1 MADILAA
8 LSTLLTPECILLCLM
23 GCFIGLVLG
32 AIPGLSGGM
41 ALTIMLP
48 ISFGMN
54 SNVAIAML
62 ISVWV
67 GSCSGGFIG
76 SVLLGIPGT
85 ASSLAT
91 CYDGFAMTKKGEVTR
106 ALSLGTVSNFF
117 GTVPSILIAMVACPI
132 ISAFA
137 LKMGPWEYFALS
149 LMAITLVVSLSKG
162 NMLKGFIGA
171 GLGLL
176 ATQVGNA
183 PISSTPRFT
192 FGSYNLTGGFN
203 MIAVIVG
210 LFACSMIMMDYA
222 KGSTGAAGTFTGKIG
237 KFKFPGKEFAANIV
251 NTIRSFLIGLG
262 IGFLPGLGAG
272 LSNIVAYAMAKS
284 SSKHSEEFGTGCP
297 DGIIAPEV
305 ANNAS
310 IGGAIIPMISLGIPG
325 DGTTA
330 LLLGGLIIHGIEAG
344 PLLQKNNPVFVNMI
358 FLAAVLGAIIA
369 LLIEIVSIRYFP
381 LLLKAPYQYLYP
393 AILVVSLVSAYVN
406 ANNMF
411 SMYVLMGFALLGIW
425 MNYAGIPATPFILS
439 YVLGSNLESYFR
451 KAVTYA
457 RGDFTTF
464 FTRPASCILLI
475 IAVGSILFPYVKNM
489 IVRMEAK
496 KQQAE

>member
-23 GCFIGLVLG
+23 GCLIGLVLG

-91 CYDGFAMTKKGEVTR
+91 CYDGFAMTKRGEVTR

-210 LFACSMIMMDYA
+210 LFACSMIMMDFA
-222 KGSTGAAGTFTGKIG
+222 KGSTGAAGTFSGKIG
-237 KFKFPGKEFAANIV
+237 KFKFPGKELASNIV

-284 SSKHSEEFGTGCP
+284 ASKHPEEFGNGCP

-344 PLLQKNNPVFVNMI
+344 PLLQKNHPVFVNMI
-358 FLAAVLGAIIA
+358 FLAAVLGAILA
-369 LLIEIVSIRYFP
+369 LIIEIISIRYFP
-381 LLLKAPYQYLYP
+381 LLLKAPFRS
-393 AILVVSLVSAYVN
+393 VS
-406 ANNMF
+406 
-411 SMYVLMGFALLGIW
+411 
-425 MNYAGIPATPFILS
+425 
-439 YVLGSNLESYFR
+439 
-451 KAVTYA
+451 
-457 RGDFTTF
+457 
-464 FTRPASCILLI
+464 
-475 IAVGSILFPYVKNM
+475 
-489 IVRMEAK
+489 
-496 KQQAE
+496 